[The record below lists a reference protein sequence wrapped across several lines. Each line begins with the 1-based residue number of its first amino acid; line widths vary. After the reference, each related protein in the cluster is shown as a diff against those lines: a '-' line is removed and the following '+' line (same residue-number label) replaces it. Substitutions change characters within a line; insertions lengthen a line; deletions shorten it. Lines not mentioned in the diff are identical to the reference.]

1 MSESGLSGGL
11 PSRERPRHAVRVP
24 RRHPG
29 LSAGE
34 PNRFVI
40 GLVFESQRE
49 DNNSVNEDG
58 NKISWKL
65 TGSDS
70 LPLAIFLFDNT
81 YPSYGLVAAYNFG
94 RLGDDSKFESARQ
107 VLQRRHGNGETSQT
121 PSQQS
126 LGEF

>member
-11 PSRERPRHAVRVP
+11 PSRDRPRHAVRVP

-49 DNNSVNEDG
+49 DNNSVDEDS

-65 TGSDS
+65 TVSDS

-94 RLGDDSKFESARQ
+94 RLDDGKFENARQ
-107 VLQRRHGNGETSQT
+107 VLQRRHGNGETTQTASQR
-121 PSQQS
+121 S
-126 LGEF
+126 LGDF